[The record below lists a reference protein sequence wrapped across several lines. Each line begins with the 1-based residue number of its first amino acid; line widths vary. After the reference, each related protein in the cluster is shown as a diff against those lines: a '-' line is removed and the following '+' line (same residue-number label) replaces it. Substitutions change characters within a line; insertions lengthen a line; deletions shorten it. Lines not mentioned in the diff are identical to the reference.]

1 MASLYSSVRKR
12 LVSLAM
18 TVSIF
23 AQNMTDLGIAG
34 QLKTCRR
41 SAEQSPRGFEA
52 LLANH
57 VLHNRPARNK
67 CGHIRA
73 AASSQGREVII
84 T

>member
-57 VLHNRPARNK
+57 VLEINVGTFGRL
-67 CGHIRA
+67 RA
-73 AASSQGREVII
+73 HKVGR
-84 T
+84 

>member
-57 VLHNRPARNK
+57 VASTIAQLEINVGTFGRL
-67 CGHIRA
+67 RA
-73 AASSQGREVII
+73 HKVGR
-84 T
+84 